1 MNIEETRQWLEETG
15 RIIRIDGE
23 EYVTAR
29 DFQQLYWCTE
39 RQVRKWQK
47 KGLPYIKHQM
57 GARMVNLYPIEKSRA
72 WFAGEEV

>member
-1 MNIEETRQWLEETG
+1 MNIEETRQWLDETG

-47 KGLPYIKHQM
+47 
-57 GARMVNLYPIEKSRA
+57 RA
-72 WFAGEEV
+72 CHISSTKWVREW